1 MNGHMRITMGLAIGL
16 ASTSA
21 ALAGDATTDAWADS
35 GRPGQNGSAGAT
47 ADWNGNGGRGFARTD
62 TRSGRI
68 NLARGIAVGF
78 DRDGIDLSFSHAIA
92 PNRGPG
98 YAGTLNVS
106 IGRDGAVNHSYG
118 GTVAMGGH
126 RRDVRAGGATRSGGR
141 DVGAAVA
148 RASGNTRGGGI
159 VRAGTH
165 SHQYRPRPAVVRR
178 APDRGRPVRR
188 LIGRSV
194 RLFRR

>member
-1 MNGHMRITMGLAIGL
+1 MNRHMQYTMGLAIGL
-16 ASTSA
+16 ATTSA
-21 ALAGDATTDAWADS
+21 AFAGDATTSAWADS
-35 GRPGQNGSAGAT
+35 GRPGQNGTAGAT

-62 TRSGRI
+62 SKSGKI

-98 YAGTLNVS
+98 YAGTLNLS

-118 GTVAMGGH
+118 GTVAMGGLS
-126 RRDVRAGGATRSGGR
+126 RSVQAGGSTRSSGR
-141 DVGAAVA
+141 DGGAAVA
-148 RASGNTRGGGI
+148 HASGNTRGGGV

-165 SHQYRPRPAVVRR
+165 SEQYRPRKVLVRRRVVRKPIRRPMRRPAVIWRR
-178 APDRGRPVRR
+178 
-188 LIGRSV
+188 
-194 RLFRR
+194 